1 MVFRMEETRMPKKGM
16 RGIRRQQFINAA
28 IKVILQYGLTG
39 ISNARIA
46 MVAGLSPSLLPHYFP
61 DRTLLLDAV
70 LRQILRRCRT
80 IAKEHLQQHVD
91 PLDRLHILIS
101 THFRDELFT
110 PEMKRLCRDMHHA
123 TYDSMILRA
132 TYGAYQSRLLSAVRG
147 ELRQLVSAR
156 ALDAASS
163 GFIAL
168 LDGLW
173 VKALYE
179 PALLQPA
186 DAVDLQ
192 KQYLQMITTRIRIK
206 AGDSLG

>member
-1 MVFRMEETRMPKKGM
+1 
-16 RGIRRQQFINAA
+16 
-28 IKVILQYGLTG
+28 LQDGLTG

-80 IAKEHLQQHVD
+80 IAKEHLHQHAD
-91 PLDRLHILIS
+91 PLDRLHILIN
-101 THFRDELFT
+101 THFRDDLFT

-123 TYDSMILRA
+123 TYDSKILKA
-132 TYGAYQSRLLSAVRG
+132 TYGTYQSRLLSAVRG
-147 ELRQLVSAR
+147 EMRQLVSAR

-173 VKALYE
+173 MKALYE

-192 KQYLQMITTRIRIK
+192 KQYLQMVTTRIRIK

>member
-1 MVFRMEETRMPKKGM
+1 MEETTMPKKGM

-28 IKVILQYGLTG
+28 IKVILQDGLTG

-80 IAKEHLQQHVD
+80 IAKEHLHQHAD
-91 PLDRLHILIS
+91 PLDRLHILIN
-101 THFRDELFT
+101 THFRDDLFT
-110 PEMKRLCRDMHHA
+110 PEMKRLCRDMHYA
-123 TYDSMILRA
+123 TYDSKILKA
-132 TYGAYQSRLLSAVRG
+132 TYGTYQSRLLSAVRG

-156 ALDAASS
+156 VLDAASS

-173 VKALYE
+173 MKALYE

-192 KQYLQMITTRIRIK
+192 KQYVQMVTTRIRIK